1 MLLMEKLVTAGW
13 IVPLLTSGILPDG
26 NIWLDKLNTGRWVHL
41 GHMHLVCVVIGLI
54 LFGTHL
60 PIVILMGS
68 LIVTAQ
74 MATDIIV
81 TVLWL
86 RGWL

>member
-1 MLLMEKLVTAGW
+1 MVLEEELITAAR
-13 IVPLLTSGILPDG
+13 IISLLTSLILPEG
-26 NIWLDKLNTGRWVHL
+26 SIWLDKLNTGRWVHL
-41 GHMHLVCVVIGLI
+41 SHIHLVCVVIGLI